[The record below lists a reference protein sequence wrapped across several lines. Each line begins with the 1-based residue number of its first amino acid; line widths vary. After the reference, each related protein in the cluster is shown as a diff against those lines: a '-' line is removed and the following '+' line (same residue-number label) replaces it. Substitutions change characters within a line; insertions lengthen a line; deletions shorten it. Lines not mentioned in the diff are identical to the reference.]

1 MCSLTLISVI
11 VGLSFSGAVRHY
23 GSGYRPNRPERPTQG
38 PSDPWSLILSGS
50 KIPWPLDLSGPNM
63 TIPEVPAQSPL
74 TCEFGRLLD
83 QQGSC
88 RSLYMRNQA
97 TDCPEGFTCQTAY
110 GLCCAVNNP
119 CSEGTPYVSD
129 GEAVSCDPDACPSGY
144 TCTKNLRSAVCCP
157 ASAAPGVYPPSGPQ
171 PCPPSVCP
179 GGRIP
184 AHCRREHEINFYG
197 GRCLCTRNICR
208 NEGYN

>member
-1 MCSLTLISVI
+1 MKELNVLGIWIIIYITVFTYDC
-11 VGLSFSGAVRHY
+11 LS

-110 GLCCAVNNP
+110 GLCCA
-119 CSEGTPYVSD
+119 GKPYVRTW
-129 GEAVSCDPDACPSGY
+129 CDIYISKLY
-144 TCTKNLRSAVCCP
+144 IT
-157 ASAAPGVYPPSGPQ
+157 
-171 PCPPSVCP
+171 
-179 GGRIP
+179 
-184 AHCRREHEINFYG
+184 
-197 GRCLCTRNICR
+197 
-208 NEGYN
+208 